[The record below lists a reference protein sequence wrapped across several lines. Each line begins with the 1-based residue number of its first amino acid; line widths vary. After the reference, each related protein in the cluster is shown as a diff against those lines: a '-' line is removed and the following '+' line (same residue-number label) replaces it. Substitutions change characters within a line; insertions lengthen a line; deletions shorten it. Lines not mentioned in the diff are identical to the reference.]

1 MAHLTEAASN
11 IVDSHITGIESVT
24 AAKKVFLFIRKG
36 TKESCALIKTGRFP
50 TKSMDIHD
58 KSSDW
63 GPMAGLVPCDPFFC
77 KKNLGTPKAEKTAHA
92 YHANVHGTERPV
104 HLPFDA
110 DIFRLSAMQPV
121 QSYMLRL
128 DQVVLRSAATRE
140 DLSVASHVDRIRGQA
155 REVAFYSASK
165 NGKQTYFCVRD
176 RLVYWIKWTG
186 GGQTSGELFPVW
198 VWAYPEGPVT
208 GDYDLWMVSPYFT
221 DWKNHTTA
229 FIFKDEHTKEQHAGS
244 AVTTVILELVEQL
257 NQACKRSHKPVFRHG
272 AEAQN
277 YGFTQG
283 LDDSFLMFT
292 PGGTSQEILRKDMPM
307 VLADIQNAGYLVYWN
322 KRYGEADPKL
332 GGEAWNKRAVELE
345 GSRGKFKFKV
355 ILFKELMNKL
365 RFEAEKKDPARAGKA
380 RFRYAVHSV
389 INRKDPEIRKFYTTL
404 RDLLSESAVALKF
417 LRPEDFGPDFTLLEG
432 QKRSLLQ
439 DAQRLAVE
447 ATAETGTGQSD
458 AELLKAEERLF
469 ELAERA

>member
-1 MAHLTEAASN
+1 
-11 IVDSHITGIESVT
+11 
-24 AAKKVFLFIRKG
+24 
-36 TKESCALIKTGRFP
+36 
-50 TKSMDIHD
+50 
-58 KSSDW
+58 
-63 GPMAGLVPCDPFFC
+63 
-77 KKNLGTPKAEKTAHA
+77 
-92 YHANVHGTERPV
+92 
-104 HLPFDA
+104 
-110 DIFRLSAMQPV
+110 
-121 QSYMLRL
+121 
-128 DQVVLRSAATRE
+128 
-140 DLSVASHVDRIRGQA
+140 
-155 REVAFYSASK
+155 
-165 NGKQTYFCVRD
+165 
-176 RLVYWIKWTG
+176 
-186 GGQTSGELFPVW
+186 
-198 VWAYPEGPVT
+198 
-208 GDYDLWMVSPYFT
+208 
-221 DWKNHTTA
+221 
-229 FIFKDEHTKEQHAGS
+229 
-244 AVTTVILELVEQL
+244 
-257 NQACKRSHKPVFRHG
+257 
-272 AEAQN
+272 
-277 YGFTQG
+277 
-283 LDDSFLMFT
+283 MFT

-458 AELLKAEERLF
+458 AELLKAAERLF